1 MLISVIVPVY
11 NTAQYLPICI
21 ESILNQTYKNI
32 EIILIDDGSEDESL
46 KICKEYSKKD
56 SRIRVVANK
65 HQGLVSARKSGV
77 KEASGEYCIFV
88 DSDDWIAS
96 ELLEEVFPL
105 TEGGTTDIVNFSLQ
119 NVDGEK
125 RTDWKYTISE
135 GIYEKKELENIYSK
149 MVFDFEKGFP
159 GIIQS
164 LCSKLMKKDILLSSM
179 STVDENITLGEDA
192 AIVYK
197 AMLLS
202 EKIAVINRCFYYY
215 RVRQN
220 SMYHSYD
227 SGVFNKVCCFQQYMK
242 KMFEDYDKSYRLEE
256 QLRYYS
262 AF

>member
-105 TEGGTTDIVNFSLQ
+105 TEGGTTDIVNFS
-119 NVDGEK
+119 
-125 RTDWKYTISE
+125 
-135 GIYEKKELENIYSK
+135 
-149 MVFDFEKGFP
+149 
-159 GIIQS
+159 
-164 LCSKLMKKDILLSSM
+164 
-179 STVDENITLGEDA
+179 
-192 AIVYK
+192 
-197 AMLLS
+197 
-202 EKIAVINRCFYYY
+202 
-215 RVRQN
+215 
-220 SMYHSYD
+220 
-227 SGVFNKVCCFQQYMK
+227 
-242 KMFEDYDKSYRLEE
+242 
-256 QLRYYS
+256 
-262 AF
+262 